1 MLNLQ
6 ANKVSMGENHKEYAN
21 FLQDLGAQNEHGS
34 MDSSHMMIN
43 VSDLDE
49 MNPLN
54 RANTVTGKLENHKP
68 PGNDYSLNFSI
79 PTTAGQKARYGNAS
93 STIVAN
99 ARQELDKSY
108 QSSALPRTRLSMEMV
123 SGGGTM
129 AASKRGSAAG
139 EAYPIPGSKLAIGLP
154 PMRMEGGS
162 GSVSGQLSTMKSMN
176 MSGMERVSMYRNE
189 EDRQNKMKQISE

>member
-6 ANKVSMGENHKEYAN
+6 SNKVSMGENHREYAN
-21 FLQDLGAQNEHGS
+21 FLADLGVQNEHAS
-34 MDSSHMMIN
+34 MNSSHMMIEI
-43 VSDLDE
+43 SDVDVRD
-49 MNPLN
+49 PLN
-54 RANTVTGKLENHKP
+54 RANTVTGKLENKP
-68 PGNDYSLNFSI
+68 PGNDYSLNFSV
-79 PTTAGQKARYGNAS
+79 PTTEGQKARYGNAS

-99 ARQELDKSY
+99 ARHEVDKSY

-129 AASKRGSAAG
+129 AASKRGSAVG
-139 EAYPIPGSKLAIGLP
+139 DAYPIPGSKLAIGLP

-162 GSVSGQLSTMKSMN
+162 GSVSGTLSTMKSMN
-176 MSGMERVSMYRNE
+176 MSGMERVNMYRNE

>member
-1 MLNLQ
+1 MN
-6 ANKVSMGENHKEYAN
+6 
-21 FLQDLGAQNEHGS
+21 
-34 MDSSHMMIN
+34 SSHMMIEI
-43 VSDLDE
+43 SDVDVRD
-49 MNPLN
+49 PLN
-54 RANTVTGKLENHKP
+54 RANTVTGKLENKP
-68 PGNDYSLNFSI
+68 PGNDYSLNFSV
-79 PTTAGQKARYGNAS
+79 PTTVGQKARYGNAS

-99 ARQELDKSY
+99 ARNEVDKSY

-162 GSVSGQLSTMKSMN
+162 VSGTLSTMKSMN
-176 MSGMERVSMYRNE
+176 MSGMERVNMYRNE